1 MQKEQRHASPRFRN
15 SCKFSPCDHNAGA
28 ADQRHVPSAKQHESV
43 QHNAV
48 DDRRDKGEEIR
59 HAKAPQQQA
68 HGEQQHRLQA
78 VFRHAEG
85 DKAPRRRQPA
95 VKKVCRRNHH
105 GHAEV
110 SLFHQDN
117 APRDK
122 YDAEYIGSSVLNVL
136 FIFDPPDKK

>member
-59 HAKAPQQQA
+59 HAKAPQQQT

-122 YDAEYIGSSVLNVL
+122 YDAEYIGKPRAECSLR
-136 FIFDPPDKK
+136 F